1 MRGLK
6 DKVVIVT
13 GAGRGLGRAT
23 ALRFAEEG
31 AHVCV
36 NDVDER
42 NAETTA
48 RMITDT
54 GQKAMI
60 SNHDISSFDAA
71 HQMVD
76 QAMASLGDLHFLVN
90 NAGILRDAMLSK
102 ITEDQWDAVI
112 NVNLKGVF
120 NCTKAAVAA
129 IRSRDNRGS
138 IINLSSVSWMGNI
151 GQTNYSAAKAGVV
164 GLTNTWAMELAR
176 FNIRVN
182 AIAPGLI
189 ETDMTKQIPK
199 DVMDTM
205 LPKIPHR
212 RLGRPEEIAA
222 MAVFLASED
231 ASYVTGQTISVDGG
245 ASLGGM

>member
-36 NDVDER
+36 NDLNER

-48 RMITDT
+48 RMITET

-60 SNHDISSFDAA
+60 SNHDVSDFKAA
-71 HQMVD
+71 HQMIEQVLTT
-76 QAMASLGDLHFLVN
+76 LGDLHVLVN

-102 ITEDQWDAVI
+102 ITEEQWDQVI

-120 NCTKAAVAA
+120 NCTKAATAA
-129 IRSRDNRGS
+129 IKARDNRGS

-176 FNIRVN
+176 DNIRVN
-182 AIAPGLI
+182 AIAPGVI
-189 ETDMTKQIPK
+189 ETEMTKSIPEN
-199 DVMDTM
+199 VMNKM
-205 LPKIPHR
+205 ISRIPHR
-212 RLGRPEEIAA
+212 RLGRPEEIASL
-222 MAVFLASED
+222 AVFLASED
-231 ASYVTGQTISVDGG
+231 ASYLTGQTICVDGG
-245 ASLGGM
+245 ASIGGM